1 MKTPIRFSQDLFDV
15 ICDKIASGRS
25 LRSICDD
32 EGMPTVSG
40 VMKWLSDKPEIVEQY
55 TRARE
60 IQAETIFDE
69 LLDIVDD
76 ASNDWMLSNKP
87 DSASWSV
94 NGEHI
99 SRSRLRWDARRWHL
113 SKMIP
118 KKYGDKTHTD
128 ITSNGNTIAVPP
140 IKWADE

>member
-1 MKTPIRFSQDLFDV
+1 MKKPVRFSQELFDI
-15 ICDKIASGRS
+15 ICGEIASGRS
-25 LRSICDD
+25 LRSICTD

-40 VMKWLSDKPEIVEQY
+40 VMKWLIEKPEIVEQY

-69 LLDIVDD
+69 MLDIADD

-87 DSASWSV
+87 DSDSWLL

-99 SRSRLRWDARRWHL
+99 QRSRLRIDARKWQL

-118 KKYGDKTHTD
+118 KKYGDKTD
-128 ITSNGNTIAVPP
+128 ITSNGNTIAVAP